1 MSENTETDGDVLP
14 TPPMMN
20 RASIEEIAGA
30 RPKVQVYTFPPDARF
45 EEGALAPLEGATQLR
60 VLAFHDST
68 LSGRD
73 LMSLTRLPALTSLDL
88 RGCRFAAGD
97 FRAFCDA
104 LAGGGSPKPS
114 RLWLEDTPV
123 ADDDL
128 GAVAGLRWVILSGTK
143 ITDAGLT
150 HLLTLRKLETLWL
163 DRTDVSDT
171 GVFSLAVLANLSG
184 IPTRQTRCSPD
195 VADRLFQA
203 QLALQ
208 APKSTPDEAQVTAA
222 SARLYEFLG
231 DIDEWSR
238 LALER
243 NDEIK
248 SRAESLQRT
257 QPDTPRETFTRARE
271 ESWSEIVAK
280 KAEIVGRYCTQ
291 EAIRRGAGDVRSF
304 GGDPVLPQIRE
315 TGWASAETP
324 SKVRT
329 VFVNGGAGS
338 WNRHRYAM
346 KWESGEW
353 RVDEVH
359 YWYGGWKRD
368 SI

>member
-1 MSENTETDGDVLP
+1 MD
-14 TPPMMN
+14 
-20 RASIEEIAGA
+20 RASLEEIAGT
-30 RPKVQVYTFPPDARF
+30 RPKIQVYAFPAGTRF
-45 EEGALAPLEGATQLR
+45 EEGALVPLEGATQLR
-60 VLAFHDST
+60 VLAFHNSA

-88 RGCRFAAGD
+88 RGCRFAADD

-104 LAGGGSPKPS
+104 LAGGGPPKLS
-114 RLWLEDTPV
+114 RLWLEDTPLT
-123 ADDDL
+123 DDDL
-128 GAVAGLRWVILSGTK
+128 AALGTVARLRWVILSGTK

-150 HLLTLRKLETLWL
+150 HLHSLRKLETLWL
-163 DRTDVSDT
+163 DRTDVSDA
-171 GVFSLAVLANLSG
+171 GVLGLAVLTNLSG
-184 IPTRQTRCSPD
+184 VPVRQTRCNPD
-195 VADRLFQA
+195 VHDRLFRA
-203 QLALQ
+203 QLALR
-208 APKSTPDEAQVTAA
+208 APKGTPDEAQVSAA
-222 SARLYEFLG
+222 SARLCDFLR
-231 DIDEWSR
+231 DTDEWNR
-238 LALER
+238 LAAER

-271 ESWSEIVAK
+271 ESWREIVAK
-280 KAEIVGRYCTQ
+280 KAEIAGRYCTQ

-329 VFVNGGAGS
+329 VFVNGGEGS
-338 WNRHRYAM
+338 WNRHRYTM